1 MLFNNTRFSIRAPG
15 NRKEYGKSTQ
25 YVICWSLAAHG
36 NRKCPSF
43 FSAEVDA
50 VDADLAAVEVKIS
63 NAKNWGT
70 KTMFQMIS
78 SGSSKICHGI
88 REKEQIPRADIRS
101 LSDITE
107 KTLRQRPR
115 DKLESNVLRHMS
127 RLHKLI
133 RQFEPDCILVLSF
146 DSNNELQLALP
157 GQNMD
162 FIPSSGVITDGWRA
176 RES

>member
-1 MLFNNTRFSIRAPG
+1 MERTHNTSFVDHLQLMEMG
-15 NRKEYGKSTQ
+15 NDR
-25 YVICWSLAAHG
+25 VL
-36 NRKCPSF
+36 

-50 VDADLAAVEVKIS
+50 VDADLAAVEAKIQ
-63 NAKNWGT
+63 NARNWGT

-88 REKEQIPRADIRS
+88 RVKEQITRVDIRS

-127 RLHKLI
+127 RLQKLS
-133 RQFEPDCILVLSF
+133 R
-146 DSNNELQLALP
+146 
-157 GQNMD
+157 
-162 FIPSSGVITDGWRA
+162 
-176 RES
+176 